1 MKNKKLLIF
10 LIIALVIIILIPVA
24 VIANKKIFNSPIGV
38 KVVDYEEQ
46 RKENEERAEKA
57 KQERIAELMA
67 NMNVSESNYS
77 ISANSTNNEDDEVIN
92 KLKES
97 QKESEEKMNKI
108 LEIMNRYY
116 EEKCTNILNLM
127 QENSDKM
134 SGNELYQQ
142 PYAKELFKL
151 IIDVIKNK
159 DISENEKNLLK
170 EFLQSQY
177 TSYKNDSEMKAK
189 FDEVLA

>member
-1 MKNKKLLIF
+1 MKNKKVLII
-10 LIIALVIIILIPVA
+10 LIIALVIIVLIPIA
-24 VIANKKIFNSPIGV
+24 VMANKKVFNSPIGV

-46 RKENEERAEKA
+46 RKKNEERAERE
-57 KQERIAELMA
+57 KQERIAELMS

-77 ISANSTNNEDDEVIN
+77 ISANSDNNGDDELIN
-92 KLKES
+92 KLEKS
-97 QKESEEKMNKI
+97 QKESDEKMNKI

-116 EEKCTNILNLM
+116 EEKCTDIMHLM
-127 QENSDKM
+127 QENSSKM
-134 SGNELYQQ
+134 SANELYQQ
-142 PYAKELFKL
+142 PYAKEIFEL

-177 TSYKNDSEMKAK
+177 TLYKNDSEMKAK
-189 FDEVLA
+189 FDEVL

>member
-10 LIIALVIIILIPVA
+10 LIIALVIIVLIPIA
-24 VIANKKIFNSPIGV
+24 VIANKKVFNSPIGV

-46 RKENEERAEKA
+46 RKKNEERAEKE
-57 KQERIAELMA
+57 KQERIAELMS
-67 NMNVSESNYS
+67 NMNVSESNNS
-77 ISANSTNNEDDEVIN
+77 ISSNSNNNGDDELIN
-92 KLKES
+92 KLEES
-97 QKESEEKMNKI
+97 QKESDEKMYKI

-116 EEKCTNILNLM
+116 EEKCTNIINLM

-134 SGNELYQQ
+134 PGNELYQQ
-142 PYAKELFKL
+142 PYAKEFFELV
-151 IIDVIKNK
+151 IDIIKNK

-189 FDEVLA
+189 FDEVL

>member
-10 LIIALVIIILIPVA
+10 LIIALVIIVLIPVA
-24 VIANKKIFNSPIGV
+24 VMANKKVFNSPIGV
-38 KVVDYEEQ
+38 KIVDYEEQ
-46 RKENEERAEKA
+46 RKKNEERAEKE
-57 KQERIAELMA
+57 KQERIAELMS

-77 ISANSTNNEDDEVIN
+77 ISTNSDNNEDDELIN
-92 KLKES
+92 KLEES
-97 QKESEEKMNKI
+97 QKESDEKMNKI

-116 EEKCTNILNLM
+116 EEKCTNIINLM

-134 SGNELYQQ
+134 PGNELYQQ
-142 PYAKELFKL
+142 PYAKEFFELV
-151 IIDVIKNK
+151 IDVIKNK

-177 TSYKNDSEMKAK
+177 TLYKNDSEMKAK
-189 FDEVLA
+189 FDEVL

>member
-10 LIIALVIIILIPVA
+10 LIIALVIIVLIPVA
-24 VIANKKIFNSPIGV
+24 VMANKKVFNSPIGV

-46 RKENEERAEKA
+46 RKKNEERAEKE
-57 KQERIAELMA
+57 KQERIAELMS

-77 ISANSTNNEDDEVIN
+77 ISANSDNNGDDELIN
-92 KLKES
+92 KSKES
-97 QKESEEKMNKI
+97 QKEYNEEMNKI

-116 EEKCTNILNLM
+116 EEKCTNIINLM

-134 SGNELYQQ
+134 PGNELYQQ
-142 PYAKELFKL
+142 PYAKEFFELV
-151 IIDVIKNK
+151 IDVIKNK

-177 TSYKNDSEMKAK
+177 TLYKNDSEMKAK
-189 FDEVLA
+189 FDEVL

>member
-1 MKNKKLLIF
+1 MKNKKVLII
-10 LIIALVIIILIPVA
+10 LIIALVIIVLIPIA
-24 VIANKKIFNSPIGV
+24 VMANKKVFNSPIGV

-46 RKENEERAEKA
+46 RKKNEERAERE
-57 KQERIAELMA
+57 KQERIAELMS

-77 ISANSTNNEDDEVIN
+77 ISANSDNNGDDELIN
-92 KLKES
+92 KLEKS
-97 QKESEEKMNKI
+97 QKESDEKMNKI

-116 EEKCTNILNLM
+116 EEKCTNIINLM
-127 QENSDKM
+127 QKNSSKM

-142 PYAKELFKL
+142 PYAKEFFELV
-151 IIDVIKNK
+151 IDVIKNK

-177 TSYKNDSEMKAK
+177 TLYKNDSEMKAK
-189 FDEVLA
+189 FDEVL

>member
-10 LIIALVIIILIPVA
+10 LIIALVIIVLIPVA
-24 VIANKKIFNSPIGV
+24 VMANKKVFNSPIGV

-46 RKENEERAEKA
+46 RKKNEERAEKE
-57 KQERIAELMA
+57 KQERIAELMS

-77 ISANSTNNEDDEVIN
+77 INTNSDNNEDDELIN
-92 KLKES
+92 KLEES
-97 QKESEEKMNKI
+97 QKESDEKMNKI

-116 EEKCTNILNLM
+116 EEKCTNIINLM
-127 QENSDKM
+127 QENSSKM
-134 SGNELYQQ
+134 SANELYQQ
-142 PYAKELFKL
+142 PYAKELFEL

-159 DISENEKNLLK
+159 NISENEKNLLK

-177 TSYKNDSEMKAK
+177 TLYKNDSEMKAK
-189 FDEVLA
+189 FDEVL

>member
-24 VIANKKIFNSPIGV
+24 VIANKKVFNSPIGV

-46 RKENEERAEKA
+46 RKKNEERAEKE
-57 KQERIAELMA
+57 KQERIAELMS

-77 ISANSTNNEDDEVIN
+77 ISANSNNNGDDELIN
-92 KLKES
+92 KLEES
-97 QKESEEKMNKI
+97 QKESDEKMNKI

-116 EEKCTNILNLM
+116 EEKCTNIINLM
-127 QENSDKM
+127 QENSSKM
-134 SGNELYQQ
+134 PGNELYQQ
-142 PYAKELFKL
+142 PYAKEFFELV
-151 IIDVIKNK
+151 IDVIKNK
-159 DISENEKNLLK
+159 NISENEKTLLK

-189 FDEVLA
+189 FDEVL

>member
-46 RKENEERAEKA
+46 RKKNEERAEKA
-57 KQERIAELMA
+57 KQERISELMA

-77 ISANSTNNEDDEVIN
+77 ISANSANNEDDEVIN

-116 EEKCTNILNLM
+116 EEKCTNIINLM

-134 SGNELYQQ
+134 PGNELYQQ
-142 PYAKELFKL
+142 PYAKEFFELV
-151 IIDVIKNK
+151 IDVIKNK
-159 DISENEKNLLK
+159 NISENEKTLLK

>member
-10 LIIALVIIILIPVA
+10 LIIVLVIIVLIPVA
-24 VIANKKIFNSPIGV
+24 VMANKKVFNSPIGV

-46 RKENEERAEKA
+46 RKKNEERAEKE
-57 KQERIAELMA
+57 KQERIAELMS

-77 ISANSTNNEDDEVIN
+77 INTNSDNNEDDELIN
-92 KLKES
+92 KLEES
-97 QKESEEKMNKI
+97 QKESDEKMNKI

-116 EEKCTNILNLM
+116 EEKCTNIINLM
-127 QENSDKM
+127 QENSSKM
-134 SGNELYQQ
+134 SANELYQQ
-142 PYAKELFKL
+142 PYAKELFEL

-159 DISENEKNLLK
+159 NISENEKNLLK

-177 TSYKNDSEMKAK
+177 TLYKNDSEMKAK
-189 FDEVLA
+189 FDEVL

>member
-46 RKENEERAEKA
+46 RKKNEERAEKA

-67 NMNVSESNYS
+67 NMDVSESNYS
-77 ISANSTNNEDDEVIN
+77 ISANSANNGDDEVIN

-127 QENSDKM
+127 QENSSKM
-134 SGNELYQQ
+134 PGNELYQQ